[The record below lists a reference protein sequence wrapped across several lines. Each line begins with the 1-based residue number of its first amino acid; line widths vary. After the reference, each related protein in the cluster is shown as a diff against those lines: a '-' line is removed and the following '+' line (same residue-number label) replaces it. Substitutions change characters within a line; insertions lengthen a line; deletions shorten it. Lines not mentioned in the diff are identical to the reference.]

1 MWRRKQ
7 DERSSPRWLLRLVLC
22 TTCLAS
28 GCQQP
33 AAIRPGLPKTY
44 TTNFPIAENPVFE
57 GGKWSNGRTDGLD
70 WFNVATQPG
79 LAYGTQLGGGGF
91 DDSTAILTGSWG
103 PTQTVQATVHSINQS
118 PDDSVVEEVELRLR
132 NTISPHRITG
142 YELHFRCSKTGN
154 SYTEIVR
161 WNGPLGDFTYLD
173 HKGGS
178 AYGVANGDV
187 VKATMN
193 GNRIVVYVNGVQVSQ
208 ATDGTYATGNPGI
221 GFGLSGSVAPTDFG
235 FSSFTASD

>member
-118 PDDSVVEEVELRLR
+118 PDDSVVVGCEILSAPIGLRDTRSISGAPRPAIPTLKSCDGMVHWGTSHISTTRAEAHMEL
-132 NTISPHRITG
+132 PM
-142 YELHFRCSKTGN
+142 
-154 SYTEIVR
+154 
-161 WNGPLGDFTYLD
+161 
-173 HKGGS
+173 
-178 AYGVANGDV
+178 
-187 VKATMN
+187 AT
-193 GNRIVVYVNGVQVSQ
+193 S
-208 ATDGTYATGNPGI
+208 
-221 GFGLSGSVAPTDFG
+221 
-235 FSSFTASD
+235 